1 MDTRKPKRKTKRL
14 DLKSLLLGTSKE
26 TTVPGSR
33 FPNGT
38 QSLVPV
44 VDIRQGV
51 LITEDGRY
59 IKVLEI
65 LPTNFY
71 LKSRVEQQNILY
83 YLSSY
88 LKIAPPSLQI
98 LVTTQRADI
107 DAYCAQMEQYYNAE
121 TSEACKEMIV
131 EDVQLVDYLAATEIV
146 TRRFY
151 LIFAYTGT
159 ASELDDIA
167 RGACRARRKPRINI
181 STTAAWKSCGTTG
194 TMSSCSKPCTR
205 RSTSRRPARWILPR
219 CFPRSGRSAEYPTF
233 QRTS

>member
-1 MDTRKPKRKTKRL
+1 MGKSKTKGQREKPKGF
-14 DLKSLLLGTSKE
+14 DLKSLLLGSPRE

-59 IKVLEI
+59 VKVLEI

-71 LKSRVEQQNILY
+71 LKSRIEQQNILY

-107 DAYCAQMEQYYNAE
+107 DAYCAQMERYYNTE
-121 TSEACKEMIV
+121 TNEACKEMIV

-151 LIFAYTGT
+151 LIFAYTGA
-159 ASELDDIA
+159 ASELD
-167 RGACRARRKPRINI
+167 G
-181 STTAAWKSCGTTG
+181 
-194 TMSSCSKPCTR
+194 
-205 RSTSRRPARWILPR
+205 
-219 CFPRSGRSAEYPTF
+219 
-233 QRTS
+233 

>member
-1 MDTRKPKRKTKRL
+1 MDTRKPKEIQKRL

-26 TTVPGSR
+26 TTVPGNR

-88 LKIAPPSLQI
+88 L
-98 LVTTQRADI
+98 
-107 DAYCAQMEQYYNAE
+107 
-121 TSEACKEMIV
+121 
-131 EDVQLVDYLAATEIV
+131 
-146 TRRFY
+146 
-151 LIFAYTGT
+151 
-159 ASELDDIA
+159 
-167 RGACRARRKPRINI
+167 
-181 STTAAWKSCGTTG
+181 
-194 TMSSCSKPCTR
+194 
-205 RSTSRRPARWILPR
+205 
-219 CFPRSGRSAEYPTF
+219 
-233 QRTS
+233 

>member
-1 MDTRKPKRKTKRL
+1 MDIRKQKDKSQKERHKGF
-14 DLKSLLLGTSKE
+14 DLKSLLLGTPRE
-26 TTVPGSR
+26 TTIPESC
-33 FPNGT
+33 FPAGT

-59 IKVLEI
+59 VKVLEV

-71 LKSRVEQQNILY
+71 LKSRTEQQNILY

-107 DAYCAQMEQYYNAE
+107 DAYCEQMERYYNTE
-121 TSEACKEMIV
+121 TNEACKEMIV

-159 ASELDDIA
+159 ASDIDDI
-167 RGACRARRKPRINI
+167 NI
-181 STTAAWKSCGTTG
+181 WITVAWKSCGTTG
-194 TMSSCSKPCTR
+194 MMNSCSKPCTR
-205 RSTSRRPARWILPR
+205 RSISHTPTRWILLR
-219 CFPRSGRSAEYPTF
+219 CSPRSARSTVR
-233 QRTS
+233 RTYRRRN

>member
-1 MDTRKPKRKTKRL
+1 MDIRKPKEKQKRL

-33 FPNGT
+33 FSNGT

-146 TRRFY
+146 TRKFY

-159 ASELDDIA
+159 ATELDDIA
-167 RGACRARRKPRINI
+167 R
-181 STTAAWKSCGTTG
+181 
-194 TMSSCSKPCTR
+194 
-205 RSTSRRPARWILPR
+205 
-219 CFPRSGRSAEYPTF
+219 
-233 QRTS
+233 